1 MCNALGLPAAGAS
14 ACEFKDPGAWKNA
27 GMDLELSGKRAVV
40 TGASRGIGLAVARG
54 LVAEGADVA
63 LIGRDRERLERA
75 AEELA
80 AAGPSVLPVVCD
92 TGFDEAVAR
101 MAQTVTGELGAVD
114 ILVNCAAKVNVGP
127 MRDEDLDEHL
137 NVKLKGYLR
146 CTRAFAPAMAQRGW
160 GRIVNVSGLAARQT
174 GSVVGSVR
182 NVAVAAMTKNLADE
196 YGAQGVNVTV
206 VHPALTRTERTPDT
220 LAAMA
225 TARGSTPEEVEAA
238 IAKGI
243 TIGRIVTAEEVASVI
258 VFLASP
264 RSVSITGDA
273 VAVGGG
279 ARGGIYY

>member
-1 MCNALGLPAAGAS
+1 MRR
-14 ACEFKDPGAWKNA
+14 
-27 GMDLELSGKRAVV
+27 MDLELTGKRAVV

-54 LVAEGADVA
+54 LAAEGADVA
-63 LIGRDRERLERA
+63 LIARDRERLARA
-75 AEELA
+75 AAELGGA
-80 AAGPSVLPVVCD
+80 SPGPSVLPVVCD
-92 TGFDEAVAR
+92 TGSDEAVAA
-101 MAQTVTGELGAVD
+101 MAQTVLGELGGVD
-114 ILVNCAAKVNVGP
+114 ILVNCAAKVNTGP

-146 CTRAFAPAMAQRGW
+146 CARAFAPAMAERGW
-160 GRIVNVSGLAARQT
+160 GRIINVSGLAARQT

-206 VHPALTRTERTPDT
+206 VHPAMTRTERTPDT

-225 TARGSTPEEVEAA
+225 SARGSSPEEVEAA

-243 TIGRIVTAEEVASVI
+243 SIGRMVTSDEAASVI
-258 VFLASP
+258 VFLSSP

-279 ARGGIYY
+279 VRGAIYY

>member
-1 MCNALGLPAAGAS
+1 MRR
-14 ACEFKDPGAWKNA
+14 
-27 GMDLELSGKRAVV
+27 MDLELSAKRAVV
-40 TGASRGIGLAVARG
+40 TGASRGIGLAAARG

-63 LIGRDRERLERA
+63 LIARDRERLERA
-75 AEELA
+75 SAELRGA
-80 AAGPSVLPVVCD
+80 SPGRRVLPVVCD
-92 TGFDEAVAR
+92 TGSDEAVAA
-101 MAQTVTGELGAVD
+101 MAQTVIGELGGVD
-114 ILVNCAAKVNVGP
+114 ILVNCAAKVNTGP
-127 MRDEDLDEHL
+127 MLDEDLDEHL

-146 CTRAFAPAMAQRGW
+146 CARAFAPGMAGRGW

-196 YGAQGVNVTV
+196 YGAHGVNVTV
-206 VHPALTRTERTPDT
+206 VHPATTRTERTPET

-225 TARGSTPEEVEAA
+225 AARGSTPEEVEAA

-243 TIGRIVTAEEVASVI
+243 TIGRMITAEEVASVI